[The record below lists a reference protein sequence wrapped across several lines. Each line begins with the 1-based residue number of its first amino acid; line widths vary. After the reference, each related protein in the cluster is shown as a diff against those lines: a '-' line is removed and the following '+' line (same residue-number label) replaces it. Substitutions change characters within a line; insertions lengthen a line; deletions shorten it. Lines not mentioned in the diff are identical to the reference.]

1 MTVKIYTKT
10 KYKMIKEKRIKR
22 KELELVIL
30 PREEE
35 DKITRSDIVKELAE
49 FFYLLYYEE

>member
-1 MTVKIYTKT
+1 
-10 KYKMIKEKRIKR
+10 MIKEKRIKR